1 MKEQYIRP
9 TIYAIEIERLMDD
22 EITGG
27 GGSIKPNPNT
37 AKGYDIPFDNSF
49 FADNIEESEDEFGG
63 TLKKAIEKAH
73 YSVWEDEDF

>member
-9 TIYAIEIERLMDD
+9 TIYAIEIERLMDG
-22 EITGG
+22 EVTGVA
-27 GGSIKPNPNT
+27 GSIQSNPNQ
-37 AKGYDIPFDNSF
+37 AKGYDIPFDNTF

-73 YSVWEDEDF
+73 YNVWEEE

>member
-9 TIYAIEIERLMDD
+9 TIYAIEIERLMAN
-22 EITGG
+22 EITAG
-27 GGSIKPNPNT
+27 GGSIQSNPNT
-37 AKGYDIPFDNSF
+37 AKGYDIPFDNTF

-73 YSVWEDEDF
+73 YNVWEEEEF

>member
-9 TIYAIEIERLMDD
+9 TIYAIEIERLMDG
-22 EITGG
+22 EVTGIV
-27 GGSIKPNPNT
+27 GSIQSNPNT
-37 AKGYDIPFDNSF
+37 AKGYDIPFDNTF

-73 YSVWEDEDF
+73 YNVWEEE

>member
-9 TIYAIEIERLMDD
+9 TIYAIEIERLMDG
-22 EITGG
+22 EITGVV
-27 GGSIKPNPNT
+27 GSNQPNPNP
-37 AKGYDIPFDNSF
+37 AKGYDIPFDNTF

-73 YSVWEDEDF
+73 YNVWEEE